1 MKTDGTVLQRRVDFM
16 YDTFTNILIYVI
28 VILLEAASML
38 GASVLIC
45 KYTKI
50 KEDTETRFYFVFNI
64 VNAVLLALVAI
75 FVAVC
80 LIFKPSADASALG
93 AVTALYGLPPLV
105 IMQIIGLASIL
116 VKKNSEKSID
126 RMLSNA
132 EAEIENLLKNS
143 DKINK
148 DKT

>member
-1 MKTDGTVLQRRVDFM
+1 M

-38 GASVLIC
+38 GASAFIC

-64 VNAVLLALVAI
+64 VNAVSLALVAI